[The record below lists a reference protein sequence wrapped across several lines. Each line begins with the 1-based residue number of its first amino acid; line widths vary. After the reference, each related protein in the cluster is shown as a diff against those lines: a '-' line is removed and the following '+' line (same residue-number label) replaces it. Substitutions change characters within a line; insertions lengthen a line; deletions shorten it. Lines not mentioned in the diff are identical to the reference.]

1 MCILSLSVSTAEM
14 MRVSNVNFIFA
25 ADTDSKNISLL
36 INN

>member
-1 MCILSLSVSTAEM
+1 MCILSLGASYAEM

-25 ADTDSKNISLL
+25 ADTDSENISLL